1 MSEIVE
7 LESQLKEAKEKRKK
21 IIIDSFDGRPQS
33 YISEQTGID
42 QIKLNR
48 WINNTGSLEDS
59 EIEKLKDYLGVDFK

>member
-1 MSEIVE
+1 MSELVE
-7 LESQLKEAKEKRKK
+7 LESKLKEAKEKRKK

-48 WINNTGSLEDS
+48 WINNTASLEDS
-59 EIEKLKDYLGVDFK
+59 EIDALENYLGVNLR

>member
-33 YISEQTGID
+33 YISDQTGID
-42 QIKLNR
+42 PIKLNR
-48 WINNTGSLEDS
+48 WINNTGSLEDT
-59 EIEKLKDYLGVDFK
+59 ELEKLEQYVGVDFK